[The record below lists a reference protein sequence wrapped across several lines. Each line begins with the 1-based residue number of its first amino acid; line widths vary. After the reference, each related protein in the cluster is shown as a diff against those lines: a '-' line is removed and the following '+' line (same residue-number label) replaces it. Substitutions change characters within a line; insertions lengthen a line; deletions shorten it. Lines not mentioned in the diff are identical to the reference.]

1 MTAAGEPALAN
12 ARFWAVA
19 AILALAAI
27 TAAAIVLRF
36 YDLAANPGVG
46 LYGDEAA
53 EGLDALKML
62 HQPGF
67 HPDWLV
73 WFQDDGGREA
83 LFAYVVAAAFHF
95 FGEGTII
102 LRGTAAAFGVA
113 GVLAI
118 GMLGRRFGTWTGI
131 VAAAWAAGSLW
142 LICVSR
148 DGMRNTIVPLFAALA
163 LIALLRWAARPGR
176 GAGAVAGAAVAVAA
190 LYTYQPLKLLP
201 VLVVVWLLWLRRA
214 DRPKYEELRAGIVP
228 FAAAFLI
235 VGAPMIAVAVTNP
248 VNYFGRATEVS
259 PLNPGVVADTS
270 PVGHV
275 IRTIGMFG
283 FVGDQNG
290 RHDVAALPLL
300 PLPLVAVAAFGVWRL
315 WRMRRDAAHA
325 LILLSL
331 PVFLIPPLVATEGY
345 SPHFLRVLGLAAP
358 LGMTIGLGSAE
369 LVEWARRRWGP
380 GAGGVAISLVAVGLA
395 AVAGWSGVTYL
406 SRPIADRYETFSYQ
420 YAAMGRYA
428 DDHPGSAVIADEFSA
443 TDIQYLY
450 YHDQPAFFSPGTKI
464 ENPARYST
472 VVATSLLDISK
483 ALGSEVAGRAEPVA
497 WDPAGKPAV
506 WAVSP

>member
-1 MTAAGEPALAN
+1 M
-12 ARFWAVA
+12 
-19 AILALAAI
+19 
-27 TAAAIVLRF
+27 
-36 YDLAANPGVG
+36 
-46 LYGDEAA
+46 
-53 EGLDALKML
+53 
-62 HQPGF
+62 
-67 HPDWLV
+67 
-73 WFQDDGGREA
+73 
-83 LFAYVVAAAFHF
+83 
-95 FGEGTII
+95 
-102 LRGTAAAFGVA
+102 
-113 GVLAI
+113 
-118 GMLGRRFGTWTGI
+118 
-131 VAAAWAAGSLW
+131 
-142 LICVSR
+142 
-148 DGMRNTIVPLFAALA
+148 
-163 LIALLRWAARPGR
+163 
-176 GAGAVAGAAVAVAA
+176 AA

-214 DRPKYEELRAGIVP
+214 DRPRYEELRAGLVP

-248 VNYFGRATEVS
+248 VSYFGRATEVS
-259 PLNPGVVADTS
+259 PFNPGVVADTS

-275 IRTIGMFG
+275 IRTLGMFG

-300 PLPLVAVAAFGVWRL
+300 PLPLVAVAAFGVSRL

-358 LGMTIGLGSAE
+358 LGVTIGLGSAE

-380 GAGGVAISLVAVGLA
+380 GAGGVAVSLVGVGLA
-395 AVAGWSGVTYL
+395 VVAGWSGVTYL

-420 YAAMGRYA
+420 YAAMGQYA
-428 DDHPGSAVIADEFSA
+428 DDHPGSAVIVDEFSA

-450 YHDQPAFFSPGTKI
+450 YHDQPAFFSPGTRI

-472 VVATSLLDISK
+472 VVATSQLDIAK